1 MISRCLIVD
10 VETQGFDAEIHKATE
25 VAAILYSLTS
35 RCSLMEFSMLTGHY
49 SDDVIV
55 QALTGITPAAAEEA
69 RETVAQGKKASLDS
83 FIEWFVNWGIAY
95 ADCVIAHNAQFDRR
109 WLGGLTGDLPWLCT
123 LEDFR
128 WPGIQANSYSLS
140 NLAITLGVPVVS
152 AHRALTDCRLL
163 AAIFTRVAEQGHD
176 LQALFAV
183 ASRPK
188 ATFVAV
194 DDGQFFRKQKD
205 EQERIKKARKEHG
218 FRWDSI
224 VPRAW
229 ARRMPAEDT
238 EGLPFEVKR
247 IGE

>member
-1 MISRCLIVD
+1 MINRCLILD
-10 VETQGFDAEIHKATE
+10 VETQGLNPETDRVTE
-25 VAAILYSLTS
+25 VGAILYSLTA
-35 RCSLMEFSMLTGHY
+35 RCSLMEFSMLTGHC

-55 QALTGITPAAAEEA
+55 QVLTGITPAAASEA
-69 RETVAQGKKASLDS
+69 RAVFDAADVAHKVATWSN
-83 FIEWFVNWGIAY
+83 IVNIALM
-95 ADCVIAHNAQFDRR
+95 ADCVISHNAQFDRQR
-109 WLGGLTGDLPWLCT
+109 LGDLTGDLPWLCT

-128 WPGIQANSYSLS
+128 WPGIPANAYSLS

-163 AAIFTRVAEQGHD
+163 ASIFTRVAEQGHD
-176 LQALFAV
+176 LQELFAV

-205 EQERIKKARKEHG
+205 EQARIKRERREHG
-218 FRWDSI
+218 FVWERI

-229 ARRMPAEDT
+229 ARRMPVEDT
-238 EGLPFEVKR
+238 KDLPFEVR
-247 IGE
+247 LWQ

>member
-1 MISRCLIVD
+1 MINRCLILD
-10 VETQGFDAEIHKATE
+10 VETQGFDPGTDRATE
-25 VAAILYSLTS
+25 VGAILYSLTA
-35 RCSLMEFSMLTGHY
+35 RCSLMEFSMLTGHC

-55 QALTGITPAAAEEA
+55 QALTGITPAAASEIEKCEIFKDFDGENQTRRMA
-69 RETVAQGKKASLDS
+69 R
-83 FIEWFVNWGIAY
+83 Y

-109 WLGGLTGDLPWLCT
+109 WLGDLTGDLPWLCT

-128 WPGIQANSYSLS
+128 WPGIPANAYSLS

-163 AAIFTRVAEQGHD
+163 ASVFTRVAEQGHD

-188 ATFVAV
+188 ATFVAL

-205 EQERIKKARKEHG
+205 EQDRIKRERREHG
-218 FRWDSI
+218 FVWERI

-238 EGLPFEVKR
+238 KDLPFETKEWR
-247 IGE
+247 DG